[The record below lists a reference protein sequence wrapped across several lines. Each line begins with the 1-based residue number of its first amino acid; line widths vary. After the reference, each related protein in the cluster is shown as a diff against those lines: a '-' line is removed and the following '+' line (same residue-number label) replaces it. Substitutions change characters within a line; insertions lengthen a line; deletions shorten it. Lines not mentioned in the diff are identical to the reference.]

1 VLQPGL
7 SRRPGSGSEVSPG
20 VQVRFALPM
29 VGPGAIEC
37 QRRRHLCQRG
47 PKMAARDEI
56 GSRGEFIF
64 CARIMDFCGR
74 SLPYFRPHF
83 LGEKAQTLDFF
94 VELLDT
100 GERTLFFFA
109 QVKTTR
115 KALTRKDRRLRVEM
129 AAADVRRASQVPAPT
144 YLVGIDERTEI

>member
-1 VLQPGL
+1 
-7 SRRPGSGSEVSPG
+7 
-20 VQVRFALPM
+20 
-29 VGPGAIEC
+29 
-37 QRRRHLCQRG
+37 
-47 PKMAARDEI
+47 MAARDEI
-56 GSRGEFIF
+56 GSRSEFIF

-129 AAADVRRASQVPAPT
+129 AVADVRRPPRFRRRPISSASTNARRSVTCWRSWMA
-144 YLVGIDERTEI
+144 